1 MPIQKWYTDGKSHLE
16 ICLNSDGTKL
26 NLSIAENDS
35 PYTFFSVDLDSH
47 DLTHLI
53 YELRDRMETI
63 KSIENGK

>member
-1 MPIQKWYTDGKSHLE
+1 MPIQKRYTDGKSHLE

-35 PYTFFSVDLDSH
+35 PYTFFSVDLDSD

-53 YELRDRMETI
+53 RELIETI
-63 KSIENGK
+63 KQIENGK